1 LWRRSVEHRGLPM
14 KTLFQNTASLHQR
27 LYKMTVSLT
36 LLASVT
42 ACSGAPLQSGIHQ
55 LHLAGSSQEKIIGE
69 NNLTPVALEGENLPI
84 ELRPFVKAIGQL
96 NVGCTATH
104 IGKGLVLTAG
114 HCISTSPR
122 SSSKSCRTLGVVWG
136 NIGGN
141 KNLSVSKCL
150 EVAARTY
157 NAHTDFAVLR
167 VANPPESSIE
177 VDLETQPSALNSNIT
192 MLSFPRMRPLEWS
205 GRCAVSQYNDDS
217 VAWKKFLHSCD
228 SESGSSGAVLIS
240 TSSLKVIGIHGGASD
255 ELNYGMY
262 TAAINELKTLLQ
274 GETKE

>member
-1 LWRRSVEHRGLPM
+1 M
-14 KTLFQNTASLHQR
+14 NIFFQHTELLRDPLH
-27 LYKMTVSLT
+27 KMILSLT

-55 LHLAGSSQEKIIGE
+55 LHLASSSQEKIIGE
-69 NNLTPVALEGENLPI
+69 NDLTPVALGGENLPI

-114 HCISTSPR
+114 HCVSTSPR
-122 SSSKSCRTLGVVWG
+122 SSSKSCRSLGVVWG
-136 NIGGN
+136 NTGGN
-141 KNLSVSKCL
+141 KNLTVSKCL

-167 VANPPESSIE
+167 VANPPDTFIE
-177 VDLETQPSALNSNIT
+177 VDLEPQPSALNSNIT

-205 GRCAVSQYNDDS
+205 GRCAVSQYNDNS

-228 SESGSSGAVLIS
+228 SESGSSGAVLIN
-240 TSSLKVIGIHGGASD
+240 TSSLKVMGVHGGASN

-274 GETKE
+274 SATKE